1 MSDQGL
7 AEIIYPRYGH
17 DYRLQECGEDSDK
30 EDAVAKIAKEKER
43 EECRR
48 ILYETFGPP
57 AQTSLKEIKNTYENY
72 KNLLLKVFG
81 QKFTNAFFHLD
92 EWLKSQ
98 MTDYR
103 S

>member
-1 MSDQGL
+1 MSEHGL
-7 AEIIYPRYGH
+7 VEIIYPRYWH
-17 DYRLQECGEDSDK
+17 DYKLQECGEDSDK
-30 EDAVAKIAKEKER
+30 EDAATKIAKEKER

-57 AQTSLKEIKNTYENY
+57 AQTSLKEIKKTYEEY
-72 KNLLLKVFG
+72 KELLLRVFG

-92 EWLKSQ
+92 EWLKGQ
-98 MTDYR
+98 MIDYR